1 MKTKKEK
8 YERLSVSLE
17 KAEKEIF
24 EFAQELLSKFKN
36 REIKKDFGI
45 ATGTIS
51 RIRNPEKYPIT
62 AACALGVIAQVL
74 GEPPRP
80 SKKKSS

>member
-8 YERLSVSLE
+8 YERLSASLE
-17 KAEKEIF
+17 KTEKEIF
-24 EFAQELLSKFKN
+24 EFAQELLGGKI
-36 REIKKDFGI
+36 REIKGNFGI

-62 AACALGVIAQVL
+62 PHCALGVIAQVL